1 VPTGGR
7 VGRAIIEITADYDK
21 FAREAETKINA
32 ALRRVGANLDDNPF
46 GTKISRIGDNVG
58 EAFGKGIEQGINREL
73 RVGANA
79 IGARIA
85 ETVDNNNSRG
95 RLRRAFD
102 NLTRAG
108 LVGFGSA
115 IALVL
120 GGGKGV
126 GSFLESFKEGAGFF
140 KSLFDSL
147 GNGLGQFLIKAGL
160 GVIIIPHL
168 AAVIFVLVANLTSL
182 LGLLNLIP
190 GVAGVAIGAIIPLV
204 IAFQGFGDAIS
215 AVLDGDPE
223 KITKALENLS
233 PAARS
238 VVRDFAVL
246 LPQFRELR
254 KTTQENF
261 FGPLKGTL
269 TDVFGQIGIG
279 KIAQGFANVASAFG
293 HFADQ
298 LIRVGTMPG
307 VQKLAAILF
316 GSESNPGAISNIVGS
331 LSGPIT
337 RLLDGLAN
345 AGASTMPTIEK
356 LFARI
361 GGWIDKIAN
370 WLNESAANGEFDQF
384 LKDALETAGDLYDLG
399 KSLLNLLLTIF
410 ENTDDGGERF
420 LQKVTNAID
429 KLSAYFE
436 SPEGKE
442 ALEAFVQLA
451 GNFADALGVAVGFLE
466 TILNLLGQLN
476 ALTGANPVGGSLAGL
491 GGRISAAVKAGVKK
505 NALGDVITKPTFSL
519 VGEAGPEAI
528 IPLNNPGRAA
538 EVMSQAG
545 LLPLAASMLA
555 GAGINVTVFLGTRQ
569 ITDILD
575 SRVSRGLGQ
584 VAGAINR
591 GGRQG

>member
-1 VPTGGR
+1 MPTGGR

-46 GTKISRIGDNVG
+46 GTKVSRIGGNVG
-58 EAFGKGIEQGINREL
+58 EAFGKGVEQALNREL
-73 RVGANA
+73 RVGANS
-79 IGARIA
+79 IA
-85 ETVDNNNSRG
+85 TSLANAVDNNTSRN
-95 RLRRAFD
+95 RLRRAFSSLAGFVSKGFQSFFLD
-102 NLTRAG
+102 PGEAGKFTSLISSGVSNLGKAFDA
-108 LVGFGSA
+108 V
-115 IALVL
+115 
-120 GGGKGV
+120 GGGL
-126 GSFLESFKEGAGFF
+126 GS
-140 KSLFDSL
+140 
-147 GNGLGQFLIKAGL
+147 FLIKAGL

-168 AAVIFVLVANLTSL
+168 AGVIFTLVANLTSL

-204 IAFQGFGDAIS
+204 VAFQGFGDAIG

-246 LPQFRELR
+246 LPQFREIR
-254 KTTQENF
+254 KVTQENF

-269 TDVFGQIGIG
+269 TDVFGAIGID

-316 GSESNPGAISNIVGS
+316 GSDSNPGAISNIVNS
-331 LSGPIT
+331 LSGPIV

-361 GGWIDKIAN
+361 GGWIDKIAA
-370 WLNESAANGEFDQF
+370 WLNDSAANGEFDQF

-399 KSLLNLLLTIF
+399 KSLLDLLLTIF

-420 LQKVTNAID
+420 LQKVTNAVD
-429 KLSAYFE
+429 KLTAYFE

-442 ALEAFVQLA
+442 ALEAMVNLA
-451 GNFADALGVAVGFLE
+451 GNFADALGLVVSALE
-466 TILNLLGQLN
+466 RVLSLLGTLN
-476 ALTGANPVGGSLAGL
+476 SLVGDSTTGNNLSGL
-491 GGRISAAVKAGVKK
+491 GSRISAAIGKGVKK
-505 NALGDVITKPTFSL
+505 NALGDVITQPTFSL

-528 IPLNNPGRAA
+528 IPLTNPTRAA
-538 EVMSQAG
+538 EIMSQAG

-555 GAGINVTVFLGTRQ
+555 GSGINVTVFLGTRQ

-575 SRVSRGLGQ
+575 SRVSRGLGAA
-584 VAGAINR
+584 AGALSR